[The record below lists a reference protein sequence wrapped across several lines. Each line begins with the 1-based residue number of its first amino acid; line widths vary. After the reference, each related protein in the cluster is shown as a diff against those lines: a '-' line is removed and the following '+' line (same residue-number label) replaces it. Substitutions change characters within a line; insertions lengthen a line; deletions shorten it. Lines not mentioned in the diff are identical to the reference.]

1 MRQTLT
7 LVLAMLTL
15 STVSIAQ
22 ISTPAPSPTA
32 NFTQTVGLTDVTI
45 NYSRPSMKD
54 RTIFAADGLVPY
66 GQIWRTGANAATTI
80 EFSRDVNFGG
90 ADVPAGKYAVYSIPG
105 ASEWTVMLYSD
116 LSLGG
121 NVGGYD
127 EANEVMRTTVPA
139 VTMDISL
146 ETLTLDLGDLR
157 DNKATFGIV
166 WDNVYVPVPL
176 VVHTHDQVMEQ
187 IENFAANPMSDVAAN
202 YLNSGWYI
210 YATDGDLEQALDYMS
225 AGCKHSTSPF
235 LYFWLGRKAEVQ
247 AAAGDYKGAIA
258 TAKQA
263 HKAGEEAPDNAR
275 GFYDNTVKDQLN
287 KNIQEWNSKM

>member
-7 LVLAMLTL
+7 LILAVLAI
-15 STVSIAQ
+15 STVSFAQ

-32 NFTQTVGLTDVTI
+32 NFQQAVGLTDVTI

-66 GQIWRTGANAATTI
+66 GQIWRTGANQATTI

-90 ADVPAGKYAVYSIPG
+90 ADVPAGKYALYSIPG
-105 ASEWTVMLYSD
+105 ETEWTVMLYSD

-127 EANEVMRTTVPA
+127 QANEVMRTTVQA
-139 VTMDISL
+139 VKMDISL
-146 ETLTLDLGDLR
+146 ETFTIDVGDLR
-157 DNKATFGIV
+157 DNKANVGLV

-187 IENFAANPMSDVAAN
+187 IESFASNPMADVAAN

-210 YATDGDLEQALDYMS
+210 YATDGDLEQALEYMS
-225 AGCKHSTSPF
+225 AGCMHTNSPF
-235 LYFWLGRKAEVQ
+235 KYFWLGRKAEVQ
-247 AAAGDYKGAIA
+247 AAGGDYKGAIA
-258 TAKQA
+258 TAKEA
-263 HKAGEEAPDNAR
+263 HKAGEAAPDNAR
-275 GFYDNTVKDQLN
+275 GFYEDTVKDQLN